1 MFVLKGEMHM
11 SLLLKKLSADE
22 FAKWLQSEETELRL
36 VEYKHSRAY
45 FKNRLPN
52 GLDILYMYRYPLEDG
67 IAVNAEPE
75 YQGLCKRDT
84 GELYD
89 VGYETFEILK
99 ETNQVAYGSANITE
113 DLEERVRTLV
123 EGMVSKYISSISE
136 NDITEDRRKILEDQA
151 WGIAKKR
158 YLNDEEA
165 GEDYECGFHEEHYI
179 EHLMDFITD
188 KVKTAKVIAEEHH
201 EKHRERIPEKV
212 VTQRY
217 VREELAKFNNGEYE
231 NYTAM
236 KQIIRSIPEKSQT
249 VNVTICK
256 EGKEMTFKYEARY
269 LRYDCGRC
277 YSTWNMP
284 TSSRWQFDDLYGK
297 GAELYPTDITR
308 ITYGRKVIYEK
319 E

>member
-11 SLLLKKLSADE
+11 ALNLKKLSSEE
-22 FAKWLQSEETELRL
+22 FAKWLQSDEIELRL
-36 VEYKHSRAY
+36 VDYKHQRAY

-52 GLDILYMYRYPLEDG
+52 GLDILYMYRFPTDDG

-75 YQGLCKRDT
+75 YQGLCKRDS

-89 VGYETFEILK
+89 VGYETYEVLK
-99 ETNQVAYGSANITE
+99 ETDQVMFGSSNITE
-113 DLEERVRTLV
+113 DIEERVRTLV
-123 EGMVSKYISSISE
+123 EKMVSGYIST
-136 NDITEDRRKILEDQA
+136 ITEEDVTKERRKVLEDQA

-158 YLNDEEA
+158 YL
-165 GEDYECGFHEEHYI
+165 EDITTDNEYQCDYSVNEYYKY
-179 EHLMDFITD
+179 LADFILN
-188 KVKTAKVIAEEHH
+188 K
-201 EKHRERIPEKV
+201 EKV
-212 VTQRY
+212 VAEIAEQFHQLNKDDIREDVIRNRY
-217 VREELAKFNNGEYE
+217 IIAESKKFNNGEYYD
-231 NYTAM
+231 YTAM
-236 KQIIRSIPEKSQT
+236 KGIINSIPEKSQT

-284 TSSRWQFDDLYGK
+284 LLARTEFNELYGK

>member
-1 MFVLKGEMHM
+1 MELLRVDKKGFEEWIKNGNQEMCVVGGG
-11 SLLLKKLSADE
+11 LD
-22 FAKWLQSEETELRL
+22 
-36 VEYKHSRAY
+36 RAY
-45 FKNRLPN
+45 FRHSLSN
-52 GLDILYMYRYPLEDG
+52 GLDILYMYRYIRDGKLPL
-67 IAVNAEPE
+67 NREPE
-75 YQGLCKRDT
+75 YQGLYKRDT
-84 GELYD
+84 KELYD
-89 VGYETFEILK
+89 VGYDLHDVIKDLDI
-99 ETNQVAYGSANITE
+99 VAHGSANIQEEIEAMVRRFVEEKVATYIAGIKDTAYTE
-113 DLEERVRTLV
+113 EERKSFR
-123 EGMVSKYISSISE
+123 
-136 NDITEDRRKILEDQA
+136 EDA
-151 WGIAKKR
+151 WEKAKKK

-297 GAELYPTDITR
+297 DAEIYPTDITR

>member
-52 GLDILYMYRYPLEDG
+52 GLDILYMYRYPSEDG

-158 YLNDEEA
+158 YL
-165 GEDYECGFHEEHYI
+165 EDISTDNEYQCDYSVKEYYK
-179 EHLMDFITD
+179 HLVEFILNKD
-188 KVKTAKVIAEEHH
+188 KVASEIAEQYH
-201 EKHRERIPEKV
+201 EKNKEDI
-212 VTQRY
+212 
-217 VREELAKFNNGEYE
+217 REEVIRNRYIIAEGEKFNNGEYYD
-231 NYTAM
+231 YTAM
-236 KQIIRSIPEKSQT
+236 KRIIHSIPEKSQS

-256 EGKEMTFKYEARY
+256 DGKEMTFKYDARF
-269 LRYDCGRC
+269 LRHDCGRC
-277 YSTWNMP
+277 YSTLNMP
-284 TSSRWQFDDLYGK
+284 CLARGTFEDLYGRN
-297 GAELYPTDITR
+297 AELYPTDITR